1 MPCALT
7 SGYTL
12 DCKDAVG
19 GLKSVLFIEWKNV
32 TAITVTANV
41 VSAITK
47 AAGKT
52 FFKYELAKETSQFT
66 ETVTASAQ
74 NGTIFY
80 AQSLNIIL
88 NKLQTAT
95 RNEILLLAQNNLMAI
110 AEDKNGKY
118 WLLGRLNGL
127 DISGGTAQ
135 TGTAS
140 GDRNGYELTF
150 EGQEKELAIE
160 VGSGIIAGLLTA

>member
-7 SGYTL
+7 SSYTL
-12 DCKDAVG
+12 DCKDAIG
-19 GLKSVLFIEWKNV
+19 GLKSVLFIEFKNV
-32 TAITVTANV
+32 TTITVVANV
-41 VSAITK
+41 VTAITK
-47 AAGKT
+47 AAAKT
-52 FFKYELAKETSQFT
+52 FYKYELAKETSQFT

-74 NGTIFY
+74 NGTTYY

-95 RNEILLLAQNNLMAI
+95 RNEILLLAQNNLIGI

-135 TGTAS
+135 SGTAS

-150 EGQEKELAIE
+150 DAQEKELAIE
-160 VGSGIIAGLLTA
+160 VNAGIIAGLLTA

>member
-7 SGYTL
+7 SSYTL
-12 DCKDAVG
+12 DCKDAIG
-19 GLKSVLFIEWKNV
+19 GLKSVLFIEFKNV
-32 TAITVTANV
+32 TAITVVSSV
-41 VSAITK
+41 VTAITK
-47 AAGKT
+47 AAAKT
-52 FFKYELAKETSQFT
+52 FYKYELAKETSQFT

-74 NGTIFY
+74 NGTTFY

-95 RNEILLLAQNNLMAI
+95 RNEI
-110 AEDKNGKY
+110 

-150 EGQEKELAIE
+150 DAQEKELAIE
-160 VGSGIIAGLLTA
+160 VNAGIIAGLLTA